1 MRKELSGI
9 VERNAERKREQ
20 ESGAGAA
27 DSEGGVQKPKTS
39 NRVVENVLDHIVDM
53 REYDVPYVMRCAID
67 NELFVGL
74 WYSVNVHEGDV
85 TIQQRPDLT
94 SAWGRAEPRVLA
106 FDIECTKEPLKFPDA
121 AHDKIY
127 MISYMID
134 GEGFLITNREYVSED
149 IEDFEYTKWLDPA
162 GVPCYIGD
170 KGPR

>member
-67 NELFVGL
+67 TLTAQDGHLCLSNIFGV
-74 WYSVNVHEGDV
+74 
-85 TIQQRPDLT
+85 RDLRT
-94 SAWGRAEPRVLA
+94 VKRRNR
-106 FDIECTKEPLKFPDA
+106 DA
-121 AHDKIY
+121 NGSQY
-127 MISYMID
+127 ID
-134 GEGFLITNREYVSED
+134 QTDLVY
-149 IEDFEYTKWLDPA
+149 PA
-162 GVPCYIGD
+162 ST
-170 KGPR
+170 GPRPKLIFSCVEG